1 MDRSL
6 ATSSLGLSFGEWTS
20 QKSPRDLQ
28 LGEPVEAGL
37 VGEAVETA
45 REAPGE
51 LLPSTRLLGLIIIL
65 VKMMATKMIST
76 KMMILMMDYD
86 ENIDEDVDKDV
97 D

>member
-1 MDRSL
+1 MTRPSFSSLRATFSVLSILIVSVMDRSL
-6 ATSSLGLSFGEWTS
+6 ATSSLGFTFGEWTS

-51 LLPSTRLLGLIIIL
+51 LLPSTWLLVG
-65 VKMMATKMIST
+65 MI
-76 KMMILMMDYD
+76 
-86 ENIDEDVDKDV
+86 
-97 D
+97 